1 MCTRGRHGMTALK
14 DARLRAASGGAH
26 ASRRWNGAGT
36 HSRVLAG
43 SLLGA
48 DLVTI
53 GVAALVA
60 GLLRD
65 RLTLFRPTLDVRENV
80 TGAALILV
88 SVWLLALLIGGAY
101 RPRRMGVG
109 TNEYT
114 TVLVWSLIA
123 AGTTGMALY
132 LVSYDLSRGF
142 FVLLFALGIPLLLTE
157 RYTVRRV
164 IHALR
169 ARGHLQT
176 RLLVAGSGPHIAR
189 VAAVLRRERW
199 LGYCPVGALPT
210 DEDPPDDLP
219 VVGSPDD
226 VLEAVRATGAH
237 GVLFAEGSF
246 AKAGDFNEMARQ
258 LKDHQAQMI
267 VVPTLTDIA
276 AERIDVRPVAGMPLV
291 FVDTPRALQAGSWGK
306 RIFDLVGSS
315 VAIVLAS
322 PLMLAIALAIRIEDG
337 APVLFR
343 QRRTGLKGQEFDCF
357 KFRSM
362 VVDAEA
368 RLRELEAR
376 NEAAGVL
383 FKLRDDPRITKVGR
397 LLRRFS
403 LDELP
408 QLLNVWTGR
417 MSLVGPRPALPAEVA
432 RYQQHVLRRLDVR
445 PGMTGLWQVSGRSE
459 LSWDDTVRYDL
470 YYVDNWSML
479 QDLAILARTLG
490 AVMRGRGAY

>member
-1 MCTRGRHGMTALK
+1 MRC
-14 DARLRAASGGAH
+14 
-26 ASRRWNGAGT
+26 
-36 HSRVLAG
+36 
-43 SLLGA
+43 
-48 DLVTI
+48 
-53 GVAALVA
+53 
-60 GLLRD
+60 
-65 RLTLFRPTLDVRENV
+65 
-80 TGAALILV
+80 
-88 SVWLLALLIGGAY
+88 
-101 RPRRMGVG
+101 
-109 TNEYT
+109 
-114 TVLVWSLIA
+114 
-123 AGTTGMALY
+123 
-132 LVSYDLSRGF
+132 
-142 FVLLFALGIPLLLTE
+142 
-157 RYTVRRV
+157 
-164 IHALR
+164 

-210 DEDPPDDLP
+210 DEDSPDDLP

-258 LKDHQAQMI
+258 LEDHQAQMI